1 MALPTP
7 LKKIMTTTLA
17 TTNKSLQAIER
28 VLIHGDLSQLSESDR
43 LNYYRAVCESLG
55 LNYLTSPFA
64 YIKLQGKLTLY
75 AKREATEQLRK
86 LYSVSVQIVS
96 RELVEDI
103 YVVTARAT
111 LPDGRCDES
120 IGAVYLGQNQG
131 EARANLIMKS
141 ETKAKRRVTL
151 SLCGLAVLDELEV
164 ETIPNAT
171 KQQVPE
177 LPPAIS
183 EIYSTWRT
191 SADALAWG
199 ATIIPDLTPA
209 ELQELFDSVSAV
221 KGKKAAAYV
230 EKVLEIAATF

>member
-1 MALPTP
+1 
-7 LKKIMTTTLA
+7 
-17 TTNKSLQAIER
+17 
-28 VLIHGDLSQLSESDR
+28 
-43 LNYYRAVCESLG
+43 
-55 LNYLTSPFA
+55 
-64 YIKLQGKLTLY
+64 
-75 AKREATEQLRK
+75 
-86 LYSVSVQIVS
+86 
-96 RELVEDI
+96 
-103 YVVTARAT
+103 
-111 LPDGRCDES
+111 
-120 IGAVYLGQNQG
+120 
-131 EARANLIMKS
+131 MKS

>member
-1 MALPTP
+1 MGNAHPVKT
-7 LKKIMTTTLA
+7 MTTTLA
-17 TTNKSLQAIER
+17 TTSKSLQAIER
-28 VLIHGDLSQLSESDR
+28 VLIQGDLSQLSESDR

-64 YIKLQGKLTLY
+64 YIKLQGRLTLY

-120 IGAVYLGQNQG
+120 IGAVYLGQSQG
-131 EARANLIMKS
+131 EARANLIMKG

-164 ETIPNAT
+164 ETIPNAI

-177 LPPAIS
+177 LPPAKT
-183 EIYSTWRT
+183 EVWRRWEHIG
-191 SADALAWG
+191 DALVWAG
-199 ATIIPDLTPA
+199 AMLPDKSTA
-209 ELQELFDSVSAV
+209 ELQKLFDEVLAV
-221 KGKKAAAYV
+221 NGKKAPAFV
-230 EKVLEIAATF
+230 EKVLEIATTF